1 MKKSLWFMSCLLLLP
16 ITAIADEATGASET
30 IQSTQSTEEILSTE
44 STVSNTVTA
53 TADTVQ
59 SSEAVETQ
67 PEDVVEAIVAQT
79 GVQASPTAE
88 TITEQSDLRSA
99 FTRGITDGSVTAFTQ
114 AELDQLTDQ
123 QLKDAETLALRYSQ
137 DVMGMDIGY
146 FARIVRALFIDQLLS
161 WETIEPQLA
170 FDPSSYS
177 SFAAM
182 IPDLDRLQ
190 TYLKVLYPTNGIYI
204 SFDQP
209 VSDEWLTSILSHLDQ
224 EVAASGSDTL
234 FPGRIGW
241 IMYAV
246 NQGHYLP
253 ASSETTESTMESTT
267 ASETSAPATEET
279 TTSSK
284 AEVEGATSDSRA
296 LPKTGETVS
305 WFLPVIGVV
314 LLVAVGWILWSRK
327 KK

>member
-59 SSEAVETQ
+59 SSEVVETQ

-146 FARIVRALFIDQLLS
+146 FARIVRALFIDQILS

-224 EVAASGSDTL
+224 EVAASGSETL

-253 ASSETTESTMESTT
+253 ASSEPAESTIESTT

-284 AEVEGATSDSRA
+284 AEVDGATSDSRA